1 MPLILPLTTICAE
14 EAKVRALAFGAI
26 FAVAGGMAQA
36 QDISGI
42 YQTQANDDGNFGM
55 VEFYDC
61 GGKYCGKLI
70 RSFDKSKKEISSP
83 HIGRNI
89 VADMVSEGGGK
100 FSGGTIW
107 DPGADKTYRSKMQ
120 MDGNR
125 LSVSGCV
132 AIICK
137 TQNWVKVR

>member
-1 MPLILPLTTICAE
+1 MNRIAF
-14 EAKVRALAFGAI
+14 AGALCL
-26 FAVAGGMAQA
+26 FAGVAQA

-42 YQTQANDDGNFGM
+42 FQTQPNDDGNFGM

-61 GGKYCGKLI
+61 GGKYCGRLV
-70 RSFDKSKKEISSP
+70 RSFDATRQEISSP
-83 HIGRNI
+83 HTGRNI

-107 DPGADKTYRSKMQ
+107 DPGADKTYRSKMELN
-120 MDGNR
+120 GNR

-132 AIICK
+132 AVFCR
-137 TQNWVKVR
+137 TQTWTRVR